1 MIVLNVWRLTRALRG
16 LTRMG
21 RKSGATVCVLT
32 DLRSSPLAEDAHHVI
47 VTPVE
52 GIQGTASLTAMV
64 ATVQAILGELTDA
77 EAGRAAGRVQQAWND
92 LDLMDDQP

>member
-1 MIVLNVWRLTRALRG
+1 M
-16 LTRMG
+16 
-21 RKSGATVCVLT
+21 
-32 DLRSSPLAEDAHHVI
+32 I